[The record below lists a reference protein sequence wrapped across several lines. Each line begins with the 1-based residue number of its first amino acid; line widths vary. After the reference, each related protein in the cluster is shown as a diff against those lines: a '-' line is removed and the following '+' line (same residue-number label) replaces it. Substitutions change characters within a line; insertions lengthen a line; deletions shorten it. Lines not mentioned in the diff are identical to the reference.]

1 MKTKSLKLILAFSL
15 ILVSTIQLKTES
27 KKNQWGFE
35 SPQIK
40 EYPNSL
46 VSKYISFI
54 KPDCNVI
61 SWKRVNSG
69 EEVNYCIS
77 ELEMVDGKPVMGY
90 PTRFSSSIEYTG
102 NSRNISDEALRI
114 ITDLDNISM
123 YRTWITNFEKEIE
136 VVEKNKKYWLPVHN
150 KVFAFLNEDRP
161 VKLNKETDQLEIVHK
176 PAVLGFRYLGCCYT
190 DKQSIVLVVSVLKQ

>member
-61 SWKRVNSG
+61 SWERINSG

-136 VVEKNKKYWLPVHN
+136 IVEKNKKYWLPVHN

>member
-54 KPDCNVI
+54 KLDCNVI
-61 SWKRVNSG
+61 SWKRINSG

-136 VVEKNKKYWLPVHN
+136 IVEKNKKYWLPVHN